1 MESIMLYRTVV
12 QWGNL
17 SREHKSW
24 SKSAAIAWLYQYPRT
39 DALGV
44 VKPVWSNK
52 IIRAR
57 GECVVER
64 NR

>member
-1 MESIMLYRTVV
+1 MMYRTLV
-12 QWGNL
+12 QWNNKTH
-17 SREHKSW
+17 EHKSW
-24 SKSAAIAWLYQYPRT
+24 SKSEAISWMFKYPRH
-39 DALGV
+39 DVLCV

-52 IIRAR
+52 IIQAR